1 MLATWEGEPACVCSV
16 FYLRQHCH
24 FGPRQRRYSSDN
36 RYRMDPLLEA
46 AFTARK
52 NAHAPY
58 SKFLVG
64 AALECANGMVFDGCN
79 VESACYGLTC
89 CAERIAVFSAVAA
102 GARKFRRM
110 SVATDAARLTPP
122 CGACRQV
129 LWDLCGDIEI
139 LLGNSK
145 GETRTFQL
153 RDLFPDP
160 FDANSLA

>member
-1 MLATWEGEPACVCSV
+1 
-16 FYLRQHCH
+16 
-24 FGPRQRRYSSDN
+24 
-36 RYRMDPLLEA
+36 MDTLLETAFA
-46 AFTARK
+46 ARR

-58 SKFLVG
+58 SGFLVG
-64 AALECANGMVFDGCN
+64 AALECEDGRTFGGCN
-79 VESACYGLTC
+79 IESSSYGLTC
-89 CAERIAVFSAVAA
+89 CAERTAVFAAISA

-110 SVATDAARLTPP
+110 AVATDAARITPP

-139 LLGNSK
+139 FLGNAT

-153 RDLFPDP
+153 STLFPDP